1 MNSLA
6 VFAVTATTGT
16 GTIVIALLAMSWVE
30 RRFVGTEPFRPTRLS
45 ATPAHRA
52 SNRSLPEP
60 RTPSTAESDHSEV
73 REVEAGRYHA
83 TDQDVGVPGVLG
95 TLPAAGGNK

>member
-16 GTIVIALLAMSWVE
+16 GTIVLALLAMSWVE
-30 RRFVGTEPFRPTRLS
+30 QRFVGTEPFRPTRLG
-45 ATPAHRA
+45 ATSGHRT
-52 SNRSLPEP
+52 SSRSLPEP
-60 RTPSTAESDHSEV
+60 RTPSTAESDHPEV
-73 REVEAGRYHA
+73 REVEAGRDHA
-83 TDQDVGVPGVLG
+83 TEQDVGVPGVLG